1 MAQCGESEHQ
11 NHAGHGRKSEKTA
24 GRVIIAEVQQFDL
37 KKKKTED
44 RDQSQQKMCCFYV
57 TFQHENAPRKKESG
71 LTTAL

>member
-1 MAQCGESEHQ
+1 MAQCGESEHEH
-11 NHAGHGRKSEKTA
+11 HARHGRKSEKTA
-24 GRVIIAEVQQFDL
+24 RRVIIAEVQQFDL

-57 TFQHENAPRKKESG
+57 TFQHENEPRKKESG